1 MSFRPSRPPAGRL
14 ARLGVVL
21 DARLP
26 PERLA
31 QIARMCDDAGLE
43 TLWVR
48 DPGRT
53 GGTWR
58 GTEPWTALAL
68 LSPHAGR
75 AQLGVALPMTRY
87 EPGLLAAMA
96 MALNTR
102 VGGRLEI
109 SLWAEPTTELSSY
122 VGALRKALDE
132 LSGPPGRTP
141 KLSVA
146 AYTISAMAV
155 AVAFADDAVLP
166 ASAAPGV
173 AAHVADLRAVC
184 ERAGRD
190 PRSIGVALELPVSL
204 GRTTAEVR
212 ARAADPIFDLV
223 GQPHDVG
230 LFGTLEQCQ
239 ERVIELAHAGVTDLR
254 CVIPSSADVHDVIA
268 QLTAVAIGTLDVLM
282 PGAPKSKPP
291 DPPKSWGGRS
301 GRAS

>member
-26 PERLA
+26 SDRLA
-31 QIARMCDDAGLE
+31 QIARMSDGAGLD
-43 TLWVR
+43 TVWVR
-48 DPGRT
+48 DYT
-53 GGTWR
+53 SGGMRR
-58 GTEPWTALAL
+58 GTEAWTALAS
-68 LSPHAGR
+68 LSPEASR
-75 AQLGVALPMTRY
+75 AQLGAALPITRF
-87 EPGLLAAMA
+87 EPGALASMA
-96 MALNTR
+96 MTLDTII
-102 VGGRLEI
+102 GGRLEI
-109 SLWAEPTTELSSY
+109 SLSADPGGELSSY
-122 VGALRKALDE
+122 MRVLRRTMQDQRP
-132 LSGPPGRTP
+132 SGRLP

-146 AYTISAMAV
+146 TQTVAAMEV
-155 AVAFADDAVLP
+155 AVALADDAVLP
-166 ASAAPGV
+166 ASVVRGV
-173 AAHVADLRAVC
+173 AALVADLRAGC

-190 PRSIGVALELPVSL
+190 PTSIGIAVELPVSL
-204 GRTTAEVR
+204 GRTTAEAQ
-212 ARAADPIFDLV
+212 ARATDPIFDLV
-223 GQPHDVG
+223 GRPQDIG

-254 CVIPSSADVHDVIA
+254 CVIPGSADVHDVIA